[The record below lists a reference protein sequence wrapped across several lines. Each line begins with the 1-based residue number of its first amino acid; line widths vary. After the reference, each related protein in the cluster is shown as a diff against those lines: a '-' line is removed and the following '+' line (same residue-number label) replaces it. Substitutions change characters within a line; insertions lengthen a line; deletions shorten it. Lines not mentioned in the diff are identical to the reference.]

1 MINSPHL
8 DILDA
13 LGDTVELL
21 VQADQLGVELAR
33 QLLPNLAHLVL
44 IQSIRKIEK
53 GWGKERVKFIHKL

>member
-21 VQADQLGVELAR
+21 VQADQLGVELAC
-33 QLLPNLAHLVL
+33 QLLPNLAHLGL

>member
-44 IQSIRKIEK
+44 IQSIRKIEG
-53 GWGKERVKFIHKL
+53 GWGKKFFFF